1 MSSIIK
7 SESYF
12 KNLIKRKKGFFM
24 TNKSLKK
31 NITYIEAMAIV
42 VGMIIGSGIFLK
54 PGIVLQSAGSPVMAI
69 LAWVAGGVITL
80 ASALTIAEIAAA
92 IPKSGGLYTYLTDLY
107 GEVFGFLLGWVQTI
121 ISYPASVA
129 AQTIAF
135 STYASVFMPMSD
147 VQQKILAVSV
157 LAFILLMN
165 VLSTKYGGII
175 QTVATIGK
183 LIPIAA
189 IIIFGFVVNAAPNL
203 GNLGVTAQSTG
214 FGAAILGTLW
224 AYEGWISVTNMA
236 EELKN
241 PAKDLP
247 RVISLG
253 VIFVIAVYAIFNI
266 AVFKTIPL
274 DQIVSSKTP
283 AADAAV
289 AMFGNNGALF
299 ITAGI
304 MVSVFGALNGFL
316 MTGARVP
323 FAMGEKNMLP
333 FSNTLSKVHPKFN
346 TPANSLIIQS
356 LLAVIYIMSGTFN
369 TLTDLLVFVLWI
381 FFTMGVYGVFI
392 LRKKYPQ
399 EKGLYKVPLF
409 PFTPI
414 VGIVGGAYILIST
427 VMDSP
432 VNSLIGI
439 GITLLGLPVYYYIN
453 KK

>member
-1 MSSIIK
+1 
-7 SESYF
+7 
-12 KNLIKRKKGFFM
+12 M
-24 TNKSLKK
+24 TNKSLMK
-31 NITYIEAMAIV
+31 NVTFIEAMAIV

-54 PGIVLQSAGSPVMAI
+54 PGIVLQSAGSQSMAI
-69 LAWVAGGVITL
+69 LAWVTGGIITL

-92 IPKSGGLYTYLTDLY
+92 IPKAGGLYVYLKELY
-107 GEVFGFLLGWVQTI
+107 GDVYGFLLGWVQTI

-135 STYASVFMPMSD
+135 ATYAGFFIPMND

-165 VLSTKYGGII
+165 VLATKFGGII

-183 LIPIAA
+183 LVPIAA
-189 IIIFGFVVNAAPNL
+189 IIIFGLAMHPSHDYGSVNAIANR
-203 GNLGVTAQSTG
+203 TG

-224 AYEGWISVTNMA
+224 AYEGWISVANMA
-236 EELKN
+236 GELKD
-241 PAKDLP
+241 PARDLP

-253 VIFVIAVYAIFNI
+253 VIFVIAVYAVFNTAIFK
-266 AVFKTIPL
+266 ALPTE
-274 DQIVSSKTP
+274 QIVASKTP

-289 AMFGNNGALF
+289 AMFGTGGAIF

-323 FAMGEKNMLP
+323 YAMGEKNMLP
-333 FSNTLSKVHPKFN
+333 FSNVLSRVHPKFN
-346 TPANSLIIQS
+346 TPANSLIMQS
-356 LLAVIYIMSGTFN
+356 LIAIVYILSGTFN

-381 FFTMGVYGVFI
+381 FFTMGVCGVFI
-392 LRKKYPQ
+392 LRKKFPQ
-399 EKGLYKVPLF
+399 ERGLYKVPLF
-409 PFTPI
+409 PLTPI
-414 VGIVGGAYILIST
+414 VGIVGGVYILLNT
-427 VMDSP
+427 VMNSP
-432 VNSLIGI
+432 ANSLIGI

-453 KK
+453 AKNNKKGR

>member
-1 MSSIIK
+1 
-7 SESYF
+7 
-12 KNLIKRKKGFFM
+12 M

-31 NITYIEAMAIV
+31 NVTFVEAMAIV

-54 PGIVLQSAGSPVMAI
+54 PGIVLQSAGSQSMAI
-69 LAWVAGGVITL
+69 LAWVTGGIITL

-92 IPKSGGLYTYLTDLY
+92 IPKAGGLYVYLEELY
-107 GEVFGFLLGWVQTI
+107 GDVYGFLLGWVQTI

-135 STYASVFMPMSD
+135 ATYAGFFIPMND
-147 VQQKILAVSV
+147 IQQKILAISV

-165 VLSTKYGGII
+165 VLATKFGGTI
-175 QTVATIGK
+175 QTVATVGK

-189 IIIFGFVVNAAPNL
+189 IIIFGLAMNSSPDYKSIYAISNR
-203 GNLGVTAQSTG
+203 TG

-236 EELKN
+236 GELKN
-241 PAKDLP
+241 PARDLP

-253 VIFVIAVYAIFNI
+253 VIFVIAVYAVFNA
-266 AVFKTIPL
+266 AVFKVLPTE
-274 DQIVSSKTP
+274 QIIASKTP

-289 AMFGNNGALF
+289 AMFGTGGGTF
-299 ITAGI
+299 IAAGI

-323 FAMGEKNMLP
+323 YAMGEKKMLP
-333 FSNTLSKVHPKFN
+333 FSNVLSRVHPKFH
-346 TPANSLIIQS
+346 TPANSLIMQS
-356 LLAVIYIMSGTFN
+356 LLAVVYILSGTFN

-381 FFTMGVYGVFI
+381 FFTMGVCGVFI
-392 LRKKYPQ
+392 LRKKFPQ

-414 VGIVGGAYILIST
+414 VGIIGGAYILLST
-427 VMDSP
+427 VMNSP
-432 VNSLIGI
+432 ANSLIGI
-439 GITLLGLPVYYYIN
+439 GITLLGLPVFYYIN
-453 KK
+453 AKNN

>member
-1 MSSIIK
+1 
-7 SESYF
+7 
-12 KNLIKRKKGFFM
+12 M
-24 TNKSLKK
+24 TNKTLKK
-31 NITYIEAMAIV
+31 NITFVEAMAIV

-54 PGIVLQSAGSPVMAI
+54 PGIVLQSAGSPLMAI
-69 LAWVAGGVITL
+69 LAWVTGGVITL

-92 IPKSGGLYTYLTDLY
+92 IPKAGGLYTYLSELY
-107 GEVFGFLLGWVQTI
+107 GEIFGFLLGWVQTI

-135 STYASVFMPMSD
+135 ATYANFFIPMNN

-165 VLSTKYGGII
+165 VLATKFGGII

-183 LIPIAA
+183 LIPVAA
-189 IIIFGFVVNAAPNL
+189 IIIFGLASNSSPGFSSVNAAAN
-203 GNLGVTAQSTG
+203 STG

-224 AYEGWISVTNMA
+224 AYDGWISVTNMA
-236 EELKN
+236 GELKN
-241 PAKDLP
+241 PTKDLP

-253 VIFVIAVYAIFNI
+253 LIFVIAVYAVFNI
-266 AVFKTIPL
+266 AIFKTLPL
-274 DQIVSSKTP
+274 EQIISSKTP

-289 AMFGNNGALF
+289 EMFGNKGGIF

-304 MVSVFGALNGFL
+304 MVSVFGALNGYL
-316 MTGARVP
+316 MTGSRVP
-323 FAMGEKNMLP
+323 FVMAEKNQLP
-333 FSNTLSKVHPKFN
+333 YSNVISKIHPKFN

-356 LLAVIYIMSGTFN
+356 LIAVVYILSGTFN
-369 TLTDLLVFVLWI
+369 TLTDLLIFVLWI

-399 EKGLYKVPLF
+399 EKGLYKVPLY
-409 PFTPI
+409 PITPI
-414 VGIVGGAYILIST
+414 VGIIGGAYILINT
-427 VMDSP
+427 VMDTP

-453 KK
+453 KNNK